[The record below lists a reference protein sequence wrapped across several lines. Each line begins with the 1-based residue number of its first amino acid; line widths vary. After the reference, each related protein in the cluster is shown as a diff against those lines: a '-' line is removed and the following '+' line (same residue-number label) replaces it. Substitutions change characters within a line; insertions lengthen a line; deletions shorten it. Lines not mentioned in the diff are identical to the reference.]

1 MKKITN
7 VFWISVAVIVVLVA
21 FGTFAA
27 DTFEMVTHQLQIF
40 ITDYFSWYYLL
51 VVAAIVLFCVFFIFN
66 SVGTIRLGKPEDRP
80 EFSLATWFAM
90 LFSAGMGIGL
100 VFWGAAEP
108 LAHYIDPAISEG
120 ETAEAYKEALTFTFF
135 HWGVHAWAIYAV
147 VALTLAY
154 FQFRKG
160 YPGLISATLRPLF
173 GKKMDGILG
182 NIIDILAVTATV
194 IGVATTLGFGAKQIN
209 GGLSY
214 LFDIPI
220 SFLVQ
225 FIIVVIVTI
234 LFIISAWSG
243 LGRGIKYLSNTNLIL
258 AVVLFV
264 LVFILGPSI
273 LMLNLFTDSLGK
285 YITDIVEM
293 SFRSAPLNAVGRTWI
308 SDWTVFYWAWWI
320 AWSPFVGIFIARI
333 SKGRTIREFLIGVTL
348 VPSVIGA
355 LWFTVFGTSAIEI
368 QKTGIIDLGGLKTE
382 EVLFGVFSQFP
393 AGTTLSVIALFLI
406 LSFFITSADSATFV
420 LGMQTMNGSLT
431 PPHRIKITWG
441 IAQSAV
447 ALILLYSGGL
457 SALENILIIAALP
470 FSIIIILM
478 MASLYK
484 ELMAEKKE
492 LQMNS
497 ASKKKKE

>member
-1 MKKITN
+1 
-7 VFWISVAVIVVLVA
+7 
-21 FGTFAA
+21 
-27 DTFEMVTHQLQIF
+27 
-40 ITDYFSWYYLL
+40 
-51 VVAAIVLFCVFFIFN
+51 
-66 SVGTIRLGKPEDRP
+66 
-80 EFSLATWFAM
+80 
-90 LFSAGMGIGL
+90 
-100 VFWGAAEP
+100 
-108 LAHYIDPAISEG
+108 
-120 ETAEAYKEALTFTFF
+120 
-135 HWGVHAWAIYAV
+135 
-147 VALTLAY
+147 
-154 FQFRKG
+154 
-160 YPGLISATLRPLF
+160 
-173 GKKMDGILG
+173 
-182 NIIDILAVTATV
+182 
-194 IGVATTLGFGAKQIN
+194 
-209 GGLSY
+209 
-214 LFDIPI
+214 
-220 SFLVQ
+220 
-225 FIIVVIVTI
+225 
-234 LFIISAWSG
+234 
-243 LGRGIKYLSNTNLIL
+243 
-258 AVVLFV
+258 
-264 LVFILGPSI
+264 LGPSI

-293 SFRSAPLNAVGRTWI
+293 CFRSAPLNAVGRTWI